1 MLEKYFNFFF
11 KKHLRNAAL
20 DYENK
25 LNRNMSS
32 INLSIKNDLQTFLE
46 QQQSQET
53 SDAKN
58 TSGRMFLEKKLANI
72 LEMINYSETKKKLT
86 HLLTSSNK
94 PMVLFRCSKCRFETI
109 DLCLLRLHKQEHYT
123 K

>member
-1 MLEKYFNFFF
+1 
-11 KKHLRNAAL
+11 
-20 DYENK
+20 
-25 LNRNMSS
+25 MSS